1 MSGID
6 KMRRRARMILAS
18 ELTDYQFGHLLL
30 AQDLKETIITAMI
43 EFANDPMFDCS
54 EDWKDINTEKVT
66 RVEVIDGKG
75 RVYTKWED
83 TLQVEVQLQDNE
95 RTLKIFIYE

>member
-1 MSGID
+1 MSMID
-6 KMRRRARMILAS
+6 KMRKRARMILAS
-18 ELTDYQFGHLLL
+18 QLTDYEYGHIMIEP
-30 AQDLKETIITAMI
+30 DLKETIIDAMV
-43 EFANDPMFDCS
+43 EFANDPMFDYS

-75 RVYTKWED
+75 RAYTKWED

-95 RTLKIFIYE
+95 RTLKVFIYE

>member
-1 MSGID
+1 MSQID
-6 KMRRRARMILAS
+6 KMRKRARMTLAS
-18 ELTDYQFGHLLL
+18 NLTDLQFGNLLL
-30 AQDLKETIITAMI
+30 APDLKEDIITAMI

-75 RVYTKWED
+75 RAYTKWED
-83 TLQVEVQLQDNE
+83 TLQVEAQLQDNE